1 MADLF
6 MGIMALI
13 NILVITILS
22 PIAVAAIK
30 DYMKQRKEGKNPV
43 FKAKP
48 IAVAAIKDYM
58 KQRKEGKNPVFKAKN
73 IPGLKNTECWD

>member
-13 NILVITILS
+13 NIVVIAILS
-22 PIAVAAIK
+22 PIAVATIK
-30 DYMKQRKEGKNPV
+30 DYMKQR
-43 FKAKP
+43 
-48 IAVAAIKDYM
+48 
-58 KQRKEGKNPVFKAKN
+58 REGKNPVFKAKN